1 MAMPPLWKVRREIW
15 RVIGK
20 ARFAMMKLRVPKKT
34 IQYHNLKVPLTRE
47 GMNSEIILAMKG
59 GIDGYPEILGLKRAL
74 CGGDRVLEL
83 GSGLGIITALAGRAV
98 APDGKVLSFE
108 ANLAMISKTQKFLA
122 DHGISNVELRRSAL
136 VPKAEKGETRDFYL
150 TRSFASSS
158 LLSNKT
164 TKDHGVISVPAVQL
178 NDVVAEFKP
187 NVLVCDIEGGELELI
202 PALDASRLRAVLME
216 LHPDRLS
223 GAQLVEI
230 DVALAAHGLHR
241 NHSSPI
247 RGAVISYERNT
258 GKTRPTK

>member
-47 GMNSEIILAMKG
+47 GMNSEIILDMKG
-59 GIDGYPEILGLKRAL
+59 EIDEYPEILGLKRAL

-98 APDGKVLSFE
+98 APEGKVLSFE
-108 ANLAMISKTQKFLA
+108 ANLAMISDTKKFLA
-122 DHGISNVELRRSAL
+122 GHGISNVELRHSVL
-136 VPKAEKGETRDFYL
+136 VPKAKKDEKRDFHL
-150 TRSFASSS
+150 THSFASNS
-158 LLSNKT
+158 LLSKDNKF
-164 TKDHGVISVPAVQL
+164 HEVVSVPAVQI
-178 NDVVAEFKP
+178 NDIVAEFKP

-202 PALDASRLRAVLME
+202 PALDASGLRAVVME

-223 GAQLVEI
+223 VAQLAEI
-230 DVALAAHGLHR
+230 DAALAAHGLIP
-241 NHSSPI
+241 NHSPPL
-247 RGAVISYERNT
+247 GGTVILYERNT
-258 GKTRPTK
+258 GKNRATK